1 MISPETYKG
10 KFIVLDGPDGSGKS
24 TQAQMLREALSSA
37 GIQTAAFRDPGDTVI
52 AEKIRDI
59 LLSPEHSAMSDNTE
73 VLLYMAA
80 RAQLW
85 KEKIYPAI
93 DAGKCVVM
101 DRWLSSTCAY
111 QGKAGGFGIEN
122 VIKIAQLSLP
132 RVWPDKTFII
142 EVDPQEGLNRI
153 TRSFDRMEQKGI
165 GYHRLVYEG
174 FLELAAFSKHLEDFD
189 VSVVSGY
196 GTIEQV
202 HRNVL
207 EELGLTDG
215 RNS

>member
-1 MISPETYKG
+1 M
-10 KFIVLDGPDGSGKS
+10 LDGPDGSGKS
-24 TQAQMLREALSSA
+24 TQAQMLRKALNKA
-37 GIQTAAFRDPGDTVI
+37 GVETSAFRDPGDTVI
-52 AEKIRDI
+52 GEKIRDI
-59 LLSPEHSAMSDNTE
+59 LLSPEHSAMSDNSE

-85 KEKIYPAI
+85 REKISPAI
-93 DAGKCVVM
+93 EEGKSVVM

-122 VIKIAQLSLP
+122 VIKIAELSLP

-174 FLELAAFSKHLEDFD
+174 YLELAALSKHLEDFD

-196 GTIEQV
+196 ASIEQV

-207 EELGLTDG
+207 EKLELTDG